1 MGAGRAIGVVAV
13 RDAAFMCEWEIQEIN
28 HDGGWGISVG
38 LVFHIYPFRP
48 QWARGT
54 GSGTGAVRVKTGYF
68 RGF

>member
-13 RDAAFMCEWEIQEIN
+13 RDAGFMCKWKIQEIN
-28 HDGGWGISVG
+28 HDGDMVISVG
-38 LVFHIYPFRP
+38 SDFHIYPFRP

-54 GSGTGAVRVKTGYF
+54 GLGAGAARVKMVFF